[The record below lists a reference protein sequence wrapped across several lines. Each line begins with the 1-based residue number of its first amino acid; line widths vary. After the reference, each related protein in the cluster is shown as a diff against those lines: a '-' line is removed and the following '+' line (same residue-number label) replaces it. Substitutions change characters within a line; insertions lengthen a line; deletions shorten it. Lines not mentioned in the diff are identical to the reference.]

1 MLVKKGTKITMK
13 DIQDTSRSVIL
24 VVDDEYMNR
33 ELLTDFLGDQY
44 TVATAA
50 GGKEALAYLQ
60 AHHCDLV
67 LLDINMP
74 FMNGFEVLEEL
85 RKTYSTLQLP
95 VIVISALAE
104 PHDIVRG
111 LKLGASDYV
120 AKPISPLVVL
130 ARIHTQLL
138 LKRYADERQEYI
150 AKLEQAERLRTQL
163 SQIASHDLKNPLN
176 NMRLAYTLLRDTLGD
191 AHKAQAIVETVRV
204 NVEAMQHV
212 IDMFLDI
219 VAIQTDHMTL
229 KFQPFAVRDA
239 VMNVLTQY
247 EVAANRKQ
255 IIITYD
261 RLKGYVY
268 GDQKRT
274 VQVLSNLISN
284 AIKYSP
290 PATTVHITVD
300 DHKGQ
305 QRIQVIDH
313 GPGIPQSERDQLF
326 QEFARIST
334 QPTGGEDSIGL
345 GLWIVKLLVEK
356 QNGTVGAD
364 FPASGGSVFWITLPK
379 ADLVTTPE

>member
-50 GGKEALAYLQ
+50 GGKEALAYLE

-95 VIVISALAE
+95 VIVISAIAE

-111 LKLGASDYV
+111 LKLGANDYV

-247 EVAANRKQ
+247 EVAAKRKQ
-255 IIITYD
+255 ITITYD
-261 RLKGYVY
+261 KLKGYVY

-290 PATTVHITVD
+290 PATTVHIAVD
-300 DHKGQ
+300 DHAEQ
-305 QRIQVIDH
+305 QRIRVIDH

-356 QNGTVGAD
+356 QSGTVGAD

-379 ADLVTTPE
+379 ADPVTTPE